1 MFCIALLVCV
11 NNHYTKLM
19 CSTLAQSKQTQTKA
33 LPYQTARDTAGVLKL
48 VVIWYL
54 KQPDFE
60 PEGEEEVGVDD
71 HDHDW
76 RVLQDIIKQ
85 GQLDEVWLER
95 QALLKDMAALRS
107 SCITLWDTK

>member
-1 MFCIALLVCV
+1 MYC
-11 NNHYTKLM
+11 
-19 CSTLAQSKQTQTKA
+19 TLAQSKQTRTKA
-33 LPYQTARDTAGVLKL
+33 LPHQTALDTAGVPNS

-60 PEGEEEVGVDD
+60 PEGEEVGVDD